1 MDRKETKEKWMDD
14 STDFLKNIFQEIEK
28 ICNDLNLNNYEDDI
42 AARSTVEF
50 LAEWLRF
57 LDGIMLLFIQGRVDI
72 AQVLTR
78 SLYEITLQ
86 LLYLIKDKET
96 MNKKAICYV
105 AFSELKKYSTNNNM
119 IKNKN
124 KIGVDTSKG
133 EIENKKILESLGSSK
148 NEELR
153 FLYKYFLDKGFNRI
167 HCYRFKQLIRNGCII
182 FHARMHLDILYG
194 FINLHLP
201 VADSTHQAVKIIT
214 NGY

>member
-1 MDRKETKEKWMDD
+1 MDRKEMKEKWMDD

-57 LDGIMLLFIQGRVDI
+57 LDGIMLLFIQGRVDV

-153 FLYKYFLDKGFNRI
+153 FLYKYFLDKGLVD
-167 HCYRFKQLIRNGCII
+167 KDLVKSK
-182 FHARMHLDILYG
+182 ILC
-194 FINLHLP
+194 
-201 VADSTHQAVKIIT
+201 KIIGT
-214 NGY
+214 IFNGLTS